1 MILDMTDL
9 TGSWIV
15 NKKQIMQI
23 NKIGDEMSTKINL
36 GKLYFCAHELKLE
49 NMNEMTHLTIG
60 AGHKRVNRTKKVLE
74 SIQWR
79 VMVRYIYKEIVISKQ
94 ASDNKRYIQTGRK
107 AKPINR
113 RRKMRKVSKE
123 ITLWK
128 RNGMWKRLRKREGD
142 FSTQSSFNIST
153 FLNVL
158 SVECLLIGKR

>member
-1 MILDMTDL
+1 M
-9 TGSWIV
+9 

-74 SIQWR
+74 SIQRR

-123 ITLWK
+123 ITL
-128 RNGMWKRLRKREGD
+128 
-142 FSTQSSFNIST
+142 
-153 FLNVL
+153 
-158 SVECLLIGKR
+158 